1 MTYPYVHGYST
12 REDRRLDDQARTLA
26 ELLHGDT
33 TYPQNSRVLEAGCG
47 VGAQTVLLA
56 QRSPQAR
63 ITAIDISRA
72 FLARAEE
79 RVRQAGCTNVTFQ
92 QADIL
97 DLPFPPATFDHAFVC
112 FVLEHLANP
121 VDALGRIRAVLK
133 PGGTLTVIEGDH
145 GSAFFYPESGDA
157 QRAIDCQIALQ
168 AKAGGNARIG
178 RALYPLLRTAGYA
191 RVRVSPR
198 MVYVDADKPD
208 LVDGFTKK
216 TFTAM
221 IEGIR
226 EQVLQERWI
235 SADAFDRGIR
245 DPYRTTQPDGTF
257 CYTFFKALAFHEP

>member
-112 FVLEHLANP
+112 FVL
-121 VDALGRIRAVLK
+121 VK

-245 DPYRTTQPDGTF
+245 DLYRTTQPDGTF